1 MRYQNVW
8 IDSLGYELPPN
19 VVTSE
24 ELEERLAPIYRK
36 LKLRPGQL
44 RTLTGIEERRF
55 WDPDEP
61 LYTGAVKA
69 GKKALAAAAVAPE
82 DIGRIV
88 YCGVCRDNMEPATAC
103 SVADGLGLGPETII
117 YDISNACLGVMNGI
131 LEVANAIE
139 LGQIKA
145 GLVVSCESARQIVDL
160 TIERM
165 NRECDME
172 SFKKSMAVLT
182 GGSGASALVL
192 SSGNTADPGYRRHRL
207 LGGVVRNASQHH
219 RLCIW
224 GPDTGVPASAPYK
237 METDSVGVL
246 KNGVIL
252 GQETFRAF
260 KNELGLSGDQP
271 DKVIC
276 HQVGEAN
283 QKAILKAIGIAPEK
297 DFPTYQYFAN
307 MGTVS
312 LPVTAAIAD
321 EREFLA
327 PGDLVGFLG
336 IGSGLNCLM
345 LGVEW

>member
-1 MRYQNVW
+1 MRYEHVF
-8 IDSLGYELPPN
+8 IDALGYELAPN
-19 VVTSE
+19 VVSSA
-24 ELEERLAPIYRK
+24 ELEERLAPLYQR
-36 LKLRPGQL
+36 LNLRQGQL
-44 RTLTGIEERRF
+44 QALTGIRERRF

-61 LYTGAVKA
+61 MYTGTIKA
-69 GKKALAAAAVAPE
+69 AEKALANSAVTPA
-82 DIGRIV
+82 DIGMLV

-103 SVADGLGLGPETII
+103 SVANGLGMDAATRV
-117 YDISNACLGVMNGI
+117 YDISNACLGAVSGI
-131 LEVANAIE
+131 IEVANAIE

-145 GLVVSCESARQIVDL
+145 GMVVSCESARQIVDL
-160 TIERM
+160 TIDRM
-165 NRECDME
+165 NSECDME
-172 SFKKSMAVLT
+172 SFKKCMAVLT
-182 GGSGASALVL
+182 GGSGAVAIILTGDTMPAV
-192 SSGNTADPGYRRHRL
+192 DYRRHRL
-207 LGGVVRNASQHH
+207 LGGIVRNAVEHH

-224 GPDTGVPASAPYK
+224 GPDTGVPSSAPYK

-246 KNGVIL
+246 KNGVKL
-252 GQETFRAF
+252 GQETFQAF
-260 KNELGLSGDQP
+260 KKELGFSDNQP

-283 QKAILKAIGIAPEK
+283 QRSILKAIGVAPEK

-321 EREFLA
+321 EREFLQ